1 MKNERMTKNDHHQM
15 ELKRNE
21 KRRVIRNEEGP
32 LVSLFE
38 FLDRELKGCRIE
50 KHMNKPLTSRNHFDS
65 QK

>member
-1 MKNERMTKNDHHQM
+1 M